1 METSQLSTKS
11 KMRKQLLSGD
21 ISNLDHGKL
30 HHQLQDQQQSPL
42 YTSTPQPMHQH
53 QPQSQQQQQ
62 SLLPEP
68 TPGQY
73 PPGQYPQGQYPPGQQ
88 MSGQPQLLQQQQQQQ
103 QPLPGQYSGQA
114 IPGARLQSM
123 SSMVNTSYDMFT
135 PPPVST
141 SSSRKASLTS
151 QSGINRFFKRN
162 KSQNDNLNFNEDA
175 GVDIGELTN
184 GVNIS
189 LNDITHMRDRGAY
202 SMNSKNRIEDT
213 TPLIPVVGGSIGPA
227 SKTTNNVQYRKQMN
241 QQMKMAY
248 ASGAR
253 AMSMNNQLNPINEQN
268 FVNNPNQTYPRTMTF
283 NSFDGQGPRTMSLM
297 SNNINNSTY
306 GAPGKPSFSSNGGYP
321 LGQNQIQSQRNNSMN
336 NYPPLNSNVPKA
348 MSMRNTPVNGAP
360 GSRTM
365 SLNNPSAGLQNQMN
379 QYPPK
384 QGFQG
389 KPMVYQT
396 NPSQQRFP
404 GQNYNPVPASH
415 PNQLQNQLPGSN
427 QRQGGVDASGFNS
440 NQPNLQAKP
449 GQMQNQMVYQ
459 NQGQTQSLNFNNGQI
474 KNQSSN
480 YNENDGTYTYTQSNE
495 SLTNVPEEE
504 EETITRK
511 STLAPERKYPAFS
524 LPLINGKYIQQSV
537 SQYSSGSGPKLL
549 NKTTTSEDEEYKLE
563 TDNDGLSRKSTL
575 KKSNSVRL
583 RKLDLFNNKKKDE
596 IAATSE
602 ESDEGTTTPDGI
614 RSEEETDASPNFNAR
629 NSNERYSIYMTDE
642 EEYSNRDNYRTIGAS
657 AANKSNATNLTIDVF
672 VTASDFN
679 SPKKDLTGIDS
690 NLIKNNNGM
699 SSSKDYN
706 FDRSEVEPNLT
717 DDTDDTVSANNAPPE
732 DTGLSSNNLNKY
744 KSLTTNTAFSNFR
757 SISGDNN
764 ANNNSSRSNKGDET
778 PKLDSGFDGDETPK
792 FSIKNTF
799 SPEQPAM
806 PIYSDKGSLNSSLY
820 SSSSLGVDQTPG
832 YIYSQESLEKSSNSR
847 DFEYSS
853 YTTNESAKVISGSS
867 NQINNDYINSSP
879 NTYVPNNEPKPKSQP
894 SVGRNSIGSIAV
906 TKRRHSDFKK
916 SPSLNSKP
924 FDAVVQSNSTNFA
937 TLEQNF
943 HESINNPEPI
953 ETKLSNS
960 HKTTINGSSN
970 SAAGVESPTGDNKRG
985 SRTMSLSN
993 KSKNFFR
1000 RLSGKKAS
1008 THSNDSDID
1017 DSESSKLTHYSQS
1030 IGNDA
1035 NSNLRSYSTNIVKNQ
1050 SSKSQLQSQIKP
1062 LHFTKEEL
1070 GIMTCNN
1077 DLVTEL
1083 ELVTTE
1089 LASSIRREL
1098 ALESKI
1104 KNNLRSSG
1112 QQNMLDDEYEDGLA
1126 SKAKAMIDL
1135 QEKLNKE
1142 RRLRFI
1148 SEEHALM
1155 LEHGQE
1161 PSALKINYEKN
1172 EIYKQLLIKNDMVN
1186 QLEDKLAEYE
1196 SMNGNESATLLDKYN
1211 ELLKENTDLKFRVIP
1226 ELERQCGEKRKIQSF
1241 SKSLKLIGDD
1251 SFDSTYD
1258 ESQDEISKLKSQRE
1272 DLRETVSKL
1281 TLNHNY
1287 ELSQANDRIRNLEQ
1301 EVQNLKLINDK
1312 LTRRVSSD
1320 STEDL
1325 NSTGNRNFQT
1335 SNDMNGTL
1343 AAINKGGKIQG
1354 FSIVSPRKN
1363 LFG

>member
-1 METSQLSTKS
+1 METAQLSTMS
-11 KMRKQLLSGD
+11 RMRKQLLTGD
-21 ISNLDHGKL
+21 ISNLDHGQL
-30 HHQLQDQQQSPL
+30 HYQLQDQQQSPL
-42 YTSTPQPMHQH
+42 YASTPPPMHHHHPQH
-53 QPQSQQQQQ
+53 QQ
-62 SLLPEP
+62 SLP
-68 TPGQY
+68 PGQY
-73 PPGQYPQGQYPPGQQ
+73 PPGQYPPVQPMPGQP
-88 MSGQPQLLQQQQQQQ
+88 MLGQAAPQQQQQQQ
-103 QPLPGQYSGQA
+103 QQQSLPGQYPGQV

-135 PPPVST
+135 PPTVST

-213 TPLIPVVGGSIGPA
+213 TPLIPVVGGPISPA

-268 FVNNPNQTYPRTMTF
+268 FVNNPNQTYSRTMTF
-283 NSFDGQGPRTMSLM
+283 NSFGGQGPRTMSLM
-297 SNNINNSTY
+297 SNNFNNSTNV
-306 GAPGKPSFSSNGGYP
+306 PPSKLSFSSNGGYP

-336 NYPPLNSNVPKA
+336 NYQTLHSNAPKA
-348 MSMRNTPVNGAP
+348 MSMRNMPASGAP
-360 GSRTM
+360 GFRTM

-384 QGFQG
+384 QVIQG

-404 GQNYNPVPASH
+404 GQNHTPGPGSH
-415 PNQLQNQLPGSN
+415 PNQLQNQLPGTN
-427 QRQGGVDASGFNS
+427 QQQSGVDAFGFNS
-440 NQPNLQAKP
+440 NQPNLQVKP
-449 GQMQNQMVYQ
+449 GQIQNQMVYQ
-459 NQGQTQSLNFNNGQI
+459 NQGQSQSPNFNNGKI

-480 YNENDGTYTYTQSNE
+480 YNENDGKYHYTQSNE

-524 LPLINGKYIQQSV
+524 LPFINGKYSQQSE
-537 SQYSSGSGPKLL
+537 SQFGSGSSPNLL
-549 NKTTTSEDEEYKLE
+549 NITTTSEDEEYKSE

-583 RKLDLFNNKKKDE
+583 RKLDLFNNKQKDK

-602 ESDEGTTTPDGI
+602 ESDEETTTPDGI
-614 RSEEETDASPNFNAR
+614 RSEEETEASPNFNAR

-657 AANKSNATNLTIDVF
+657 AANKSNATNLTNDVF
-672 VTASDFN
+672 VTACDFN
-679 SPKKDLTGIDS
+679 SPKKDLTGSDS
-690 NLIKNNNGM
+690 NLINNDNGK
-699 SSSKDYN
+699 SSSNEYN
-706 FDRSEVEPNLT
+706 FDRSEEEHNLT
-717 DDTDDTVSANNAPPE
+717 DDTDDTVSANNAPAE
-732 DTGLSSNNLNKY
+732 DAGIYSNLSKNLNKY

-764 ANNNSSRSNKGDET
+764 ANNNSSISNKGDET
-778 PKLDSGFDGDETPK
+778 PKLDSGFDCDKTPK
-792 FSIKNTF
+792 FSVQSTF
-799 SPEQPAM
+799 APEQPAM
-806 PIYSDKGSLNSSLY
+806 PIHSDKGSLNSSLY

-832 YIYSQESLEKSSNSR
+832 YTYSQESLEKSSNSR

-867 NQINNDYINSSP
+867 NQINNESINSSP
-879 NTYVPNNEPKPKSQP
+879 NTYVENNEPKPKSQP
-894 SVGRNSIGSIAV
+894 AAGRNSIGSIAV
-906 TKRRHSDFKK
+906 SKRRHSDFKK

-937 TLEQNF
+937 TLEQNY
-943 HESINNPEPI
+943 HQPMNIPEQI

-960 HKTTINGSSN
+960 HKTTIIGSSY
-970 SAAGVESPTGDNKRG
+970 SPAGVESPTGDNKRG

-1000 RLSGKKAS
+1000 KLSGRKAS
-1008 THSNDSDID
+1008 IHSNDSDIE
-1017 DSESSKLTHYSQS
+1017 DSESSRLTHYSQS

-1050 SSKSQLQSQIKP
+1050 TSKSHLQPQIKP

-1112 QQNMLDDEYEDGLA
+1112 QQSMLDDEYEDGLA
-1126 SKAKAMIDL
+1126 LKAKAMIDL

-1226 ELERQCGEKRKIQSF
+1226 ELERQYGDSEKRKTQSF
-1241 SKSLKLIGDD
+1241 SKSLKLTGDD

-1258 ESQDEISKLKSQRE
+1258 ESQEEILKLKSQRE

-1281 TLNHNY
+1281 TSNHNY
-1287 ELSQANDRIRNLEQ
+1287 VLSQANDRIRNLEQ
-1301 EVQNLKLINDK
+1301 QVQNLKLINDK
-1312 LTRRVSSD
+1312 LTKRVNSN

-1325 NSTGNRNFQT
+1325 NSTGNRKFQT
-1335 SNDMNGTL
+1335 SNDINGSL
-1343 AAINKGGKIQG
+1343 AVKNKGGKMQG